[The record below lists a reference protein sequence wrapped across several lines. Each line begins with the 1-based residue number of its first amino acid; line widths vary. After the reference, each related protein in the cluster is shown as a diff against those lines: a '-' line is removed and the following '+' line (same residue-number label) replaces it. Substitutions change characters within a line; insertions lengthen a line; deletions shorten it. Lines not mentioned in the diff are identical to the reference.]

1 MDTLLW
7 TGEPAGYNRINFVTV
22 DAPDDL
28 DHVLDVADE
37 VENRILTPAG
47 YQLLG
52 VTFSRQTR
60 RPRAYWASD
69 QLEGI
74 YIVLDA
80 MSLLSILLS
89 GGLVFNTISA
99 ILTQQVREIGIMRSV
114 GAVRRQIVAMY
125 FVNVLVFSLMALVIA
140 IPVGCSAVGE

>member
-114 GAVRRQIVAMY
+114 GAVRRQIVVM
-125 FVNVLVFSLMALVIA
+125 
-140 IPVGCSAVGE
+140 